1 MTEERRKEIEEI
13 ANKGYASHRAPG
25 AIIECLK
32 EIDRLKSF
40 SDELELK
47 NIEIERIRGWLL
59 VLTKRL
65 TGNEDN
71 KANCV
76 NHLIVL
82 DHSIR
87 ELQKALDQAIKVAR
101 IRVEENQVGDMWIE
115 CDSPSEANT
124 VFGYP
129 ELTNVLQQKSFEAE
143 LNTNLDM
150 WGKFNINSY
159 PYI

>member
-13 ANKGYASHRAPG
+13 ANKGYASYRAPG

-40 SDELELK
+40 SYELELK
-47 NIEIERIRGWLL
+47 NIEIERIRGWLH
-59 VLTKRL
+59 VITKTL
-65 TGNEDN
+65 KGSDV
-71 KANCV
+71 KQKHCMDY
-76 NHLIVL
+76 LIII
-82 DHSIR
+82 DDGAR
-87 ELQKALDQAIKVAR
+87 KLQKALDQAIEVAR